1 MSDDAFF
8 RELTE
13 ELEKRGRL
21 ALATVLETRGSGP
34 SRIGRRFLIF
44 EDGTFRGTI
53 GGGPFEALV
62 VADTG
67 ALFREDRASHPR
79 GELGPVRLLKW
90 YDFFE
95 REIESGELR
104 EPTNMICGGSA
115 RVSIELLK
123 ASPSLVILGG
133 GHVGTALARL
143 ARDLGYDVTVGDDRE
158 EYVRPER
165 FPPGVKAVRTTRNYE
180 LPATALSPGRDRYVA
195 VVSRCWETDLAALRP
210 WLAPGAAAARYLGLI
225 GSARKVR
232 GVLDRLSAEG
242 VPDEK
247 LSKVRAPIGLSI
259 GAVTPEE
266 IAVSILAEV
275 TAVRRGAANPGYA
288 WRADHS
294 RPGSTRVSNT

>member
-1 MSDDAFF
+1 VSDDTFF
-8 RELTE
+8 RELAD
-13 ELEKRGRL
+13 ELEKHGRL
-21 ALATVLETRGSGP
+21 VLATVLETKGSGP

-62 VADTG
+62 VADAG
-67 ALFREDRASHPR
+67 ALFRDDRASHPR
-79 GELGPVRLLKW
+79 GEPSPVRILKW

-95 REIESGELR
+95 REIESGDLR

-115 RVSIELLK
+115 RVSIELLT
-123 ASPSLVILGG
+123 ASPSLVVLGG

-143 ARDLGYDVTVGDDRE
+143 ARGLGYDVVVGDDRE

-165 FPPGVKAVRTTRNYE
+165 FPPGVRTVRTTRNYE
-180 LPATALSPGRDRYVA
+180 LPSGALAPGRDRYVA

-210 WLAPGAAAARYLGLI
+210 WLVPGAPAVRYLGLI

-232 GVLDRLSAEG
+232 GVLERLSAEG
-242 VPDEK
+242 VPPEK
-247 LSKVRAPIGLSI
+247 LSEIRAPIGLSI

-266 IAVSILAEV
+266 IAISILAEV

-294 RPGSTRVSNT
+294 RPGSTRTSNT